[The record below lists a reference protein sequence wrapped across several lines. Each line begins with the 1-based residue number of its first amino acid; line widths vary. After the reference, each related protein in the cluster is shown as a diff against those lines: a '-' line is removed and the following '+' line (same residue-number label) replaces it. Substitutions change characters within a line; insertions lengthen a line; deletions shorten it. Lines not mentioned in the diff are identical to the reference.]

1 MVLIRLLE
9 RLILLKHMLKI
20 CDVAMLKTSAEEVY
34 SKMENFAIL
43 HLKEIYRLREKQE
56 RFLRGEMGN
65 PTLDRRQDHSG

>member
-1 MVLIRLLE
+1 MVLICPSE

-34 SKMENFAIL
+34 SRMEDFAIP

-56 RFLRGEMGN
+56 RFLRGEIGN
-65 PTLDRRQDHSG
+65 PVLERKQDHSG

>member
-1 MVLIRLLE
+1 MLIRPSE

-20 CDVAMLKTSAEEVY
+20 CDVAILKTSAEEVY
-34 SKMENFAIL
+34 SRMDDHAIP

-65 PTLDRRQDHSG
+65 PILDRRQDHSC